1 MQDAIATQFDRLF
14 DRDAM
19 SLTMRLPEI
28 GNAEGGT
35 GYWYLRCLY
44 ILRFLL

>member
-35 GYWYLRCLY
+35 GY
-44 ILRFLL
+44 